1 MIRSFGFSEFL
12 FILDGAKWTVILS
25 ILAFTFGGL
34 GGLVVALGRT
44 SGKRWL
50 RYLMATYIQIF
61 QGTPLLIQLFFVYFG
76 LPILGIRVDIWVALI
91 IGLSLH
97 ASAFLGEIWRGS
109 IQAVSSGQDEA
120 ARALGIGYFHRMK
133 DVVLPQAFR
142 IGLPATIGFLVNLI
156 KGTAL
161 AALLGLTELTRSGQ
175 LMANITFEPMKVY
188 GTVGLIYFIICVPL
202 TYYSA
207 RIEKRLNTTR

>member
-25 ILAFTFGGL
+25 LLAFTFGGL

-44 SGKRWL
+44 SAKRWL

-109 IQAVSSGQDEA
+109 IQAVSTGQDEA

-133 DVVLPQAFR
+133 DVVLPQAFC

-207 RIEKRLNTTR
+207 RIEKRLNTAR

>member
-1 MIRSFGFSEFL
+1 MIRSFGSGEFF
-12 FILDGAKWTVILS
+12 FILEGARWTVLLS

-34 GGLVVALGRT
+34 AGLMVALWRT
-44 SGKRWL
+44 SRMKWL
-50 RYLMATYIQIF
+50 RYTMATYIQIF

-76 LPILGIRVDIWVALI
+76 LPLLGIRVDVWVAMI
-91 IGLSLH
+91 VGLSLH

-109 IQAVSSGQDEA
+109 IEAVPTGQDEA
-120 ARALGIGYFHRMK
+120 ARALGVGYFDRMK

-175 LMANITFEPMKVY
+175 LMANITFEPMKVF
-188 GTVGLIYFIICVPL
+188 GTVGLMYFVICVPL

-207 RIEKRLNTTR
+207 RIEKRLNASR

>member
-109 IQAVSSGQDEA
+109 IQAVSTGQDEA
-120 ARALGIGYFHRMK
+120 ARALGIGYYHRMK

>member
-25 ILAFTFGGL
+25 ILAFTFGGM

>member
-1 MIRSFGFSEFL
+1 MIREFGFGEFAFL
-12 FILDGAKWTVILS
+12 LEGARWTIILSLLAFVCGGALGLAVALCRTAKWTMLR
-25 ILAFTFGGL
+25 GL
-34 GGLVVALGRT
+34 TA
-44 SGKRWL
+44 
-50 RYLMATYIQIF
+50 AYIQIF
-61 QGTPLLIQLFFVYFG
+61 QGTPLLVQLFFVYFG
-76 LPILGIRVDIWVALI
+76 LPLLGMKVDIWIALT

-109 IQAVSSGQDEA
+109 IQAVPSGQSEA
-120 ARALGIGYFHRMK
+120 ARALGIGYFHRMV

-175 LMANITFEPMKVY
+175 LMANITFQPLQVY
-188 GTVGLIYFIICVPL
+188 GAVGLVYFFICLPL
-202 TYYSA
+202 TYFGASVE
-207 RIEKRLNTTR
+207 RRLNAAR

>member
-44 SGKRWL
+44 SAKRWL

-109 IQAVSSGQDEA
+109 IQAVSTGQDEA

-207 RIEKRLNTTR
+207 RIEKRLNATR

>member
-109 IQAVSSGQDEA
+109 IQAVSTGQDEA

>member
-25 ILAFTFGGL
+25 LLAFTFGGL

-44 SGKRWL
+44 SAKRWL

>member
-25 ILAFTFGGL
+25 LLAFTFGGL

-109 IQAVSSGQDEA
+109 IQAVSTGQDEA

-207 RIEKRLNTTR
+207 RIEKRLNAAR

>member
-25 ILAFTFGGL
+25 LLAFTFGGM

-44 SGKRWL
+44 SAKRWL

-207 RIEKRLNTTR
+207 RIEKRLNATR

>member
-25 ILAFTFGGL
+25 LLAFTFGGL

-44 SGKRWL
+44 SAKRWL

-109 IQAVSSGQDEA
+109 IQAVSTGQDEA

>member
-1 MIRSFGFSEFL
+1 MIRSFGFAEFL
-12 FILDGAKWTVILS
+12 FILEGARWTVILS
-25 ILAFTFGGL
+25 LLAFVFGGAC
-34 GGLVVALGRT
+34 GLIVALGRT
-44 SGKRWL
+44 SNKKWL
-50 RYLMATYIQIF
+50 RYFMATYIQIF

-76 LPILGIRVDIWVALI
+76 LPLLGIRVDVWVALI

-97 ASAFLGEIWRGS
+97 TSAFLGEIWRGS
-109 IQAVSSGQDEA
+109 IEAISAGQHEA
-120 ARALGIGYFHRMK
+120 ARALGIGYIRRMS

-175 LMANITFEPMKVY
+175 LMANITFEPLKVY
-188 GTVGLIYFIICVPL
+188 GAVGLVYFVICIPL

-207 RIEKRLNTTR
+207 RIEKRMNASR

>member
-207 RIEKRLNTTR
+207 RIEKRLNTPR

>member
-25 ILAFTFGGL
+25 ILAFIFGGL

-44 SGKRWL
+44 SAKRWL

-109 IQAVSSGQDEA
+109 IQAVSTGQDEA

-207 RIEKRLNTTR
+207 RIEKRLNTAR

>member
-188 GTVGLIYFIICVPL
+188 GIVGLIYFIICVPL

>member
-44 SGKRWL
+44 SAKRWL

>member
-25 ILAFTFGGL
+25 ILAFAFGGL

-44 SGKRWL
+44 SAKRWL

-109 IQAVSSGQDEA
+109 IQAVSTGQDEA

-188 GTVGLIYFIICVPL
+188 GTVGLLYFIICVPL

-207 RIEKRLNTTR
+207 RIEKRLNATR